1 MTKSQRLQV
10 EAAELRAKIN
20 GLPETRESK
29 TEHDELRAKL
39 AKLDKELAEALAT
52 EGREIEREEREQ
64 TEPGPQRA
72 GGVKGETAEF
82 RQLVRKASV
91 GRIVTEVAA
100 GRGVING
107 AEAELQAEMG
117 VENNWIPLR
126 MLWEP
131 GDELR
136 AAASF
141 GANAAEP
148 GSSPGIAP
156 QVFGASIAQFA
167 NVFMETVPVGT
178 RTVPVFTTGARGN
191 VSAPA
196 KAAEVSETSAVLAV
210 KEMKPARLQVQLS
223 YALEDFYTYPELD
236 NGFRRNIRDSIVDEI
251 DDQLLNAALKGLL
264 TTAAGPDPT
273 PRPADATTAVEY
285 IAAGA
290 AADGRHAA
298 NESEVKLLVGTGAGG
313 VYPHMAA
320 TPVSTN
326 GDRRVSEVY
335 GPRLRVSPHVAVA
348 DGQNR
353 QQAVAILGSGVDTRA
368 SMWAGIMVERDAG
381 ERKAYGEVQLWGVA
395 FFDFQIINASAYNR
409 HEFRTS

>member
-1 MTKSQRLQV
+1 MLKTHRIQIRQSETREKINDLMDATS
-10 EAAELRAKIN
+10 AADISRRDSLSAELKAIEVELRAAI
-20 GLPETRESK
+20 ES
-29 TEHDELRAKL
+29 EESDLDAHRAEYGTI
-39 AKLDKELAEALAT
+39 A
-52 EGREIEREEREQ
+52 
-64 TEPGPQRA
+64 A
-72 GGVKGETAEF
+72 GGLKGETAEF
-82 RQLVRKASV
+82 RQLVKKAKV

-167 NVFMETVPVGT
+167 NVFLETVPVGT
-178 RTVPVFTTGARGN
+178 RTVPVFTQGARGA
-191 VSAPA
+191 VAAPA
-196 KAAEVSETSAVLAV
+196 KAAEVSETSAVMAV
-210 KEMKPARLQVQLS
+210 KEMKPARLQVQMS

-236 NGFRRNIRDSIVDEI
+236 QGFRRNIRDAVVDEI
-251 DDQLLNAALKGLL
+251 DNQLLNAAAKGLL
-264 TTAAGPDPT
+264 TTASDTEPSEPT
-273 PRPADATTAVEY
+273 ASTTASIY

-298 NESEVKLLVGTGAGG
+298 NESEVKLLVGTGTGG
-313 VYPHMAA
+313 VYGHMAA

-326 GDRRVSEVY
+326 GDRRVSEVF
-335 GPRLRVSPHVAVA
+335 GPRLRVSPHVPAYASDYQEAVA
-348 DGQNR
+348 
-353 QQAVAILGSGVDTRA
+353 VLGSGVDTRA

-381 ERKAYGEVQLWGVA
+381 ERKAYGEVQLWGVG
-395 FFDFQIINASAYNR
+395 FFDFQIINAGAYNR
-409 HEFRTS
+409 HRFRTS